1 MSRASP
7 GRRAVARVIRDATR
21 PLSADQVAAATGL
34 PMADVRM
41 HLSNLKLAGTVVN
54 VGTTLD
60 AQYQH
65 TSAAGTA
72 YARSSNASSTT
83 APAAPRSAFGS
94 GTYTGAELQPYTG
107 RPGAMDAYALPS
119 LSNGQRVPRRAP
131 IIIGAQP
138 AQKVARP

>member
-72 YARSSNASSTT
+72 YARSNASSTT
-83 APAAPRSAFGS
+83 APAAPRTRMGS
-94 GTYTGAELQPYTG
+94 GTYSGAELQPYTG

-119 LSNGQRVPRRAP
+119 LSNGQRVERRAP
-131 IIIGAQP
+131 IIMGAQP
-138 AQKVARP
+138 VRKAVQP

>member
-7 GRRAVARVIRDATR
+7 GRRAVARVIREATR

-41 HLSNLKLAGTVVN
+41 HLSNLKLAGTIAN
-54 VGTTLD
+54 VGTAHD

-65 TSAAGTA
+65 TSAAGA
-72 YARSSNASSTT
+72 WAAATT
-83 APAAPRSAFGS
+83 GSAPTPPRTRMGS

-119 LSNGQRVPRRAP
+119 LSDGQRVPRRAP

-138 AQKVARP
+138 ARKAVQP

>member
-7 GRRAVARVIRDATR
+7 GRRAVARVIREATR

-65 TSAAGTA
+65 TSAASTA
-72 YARSSNASSTT
+72 YARSNASSTT

-138 AQKVARP
+138 VRKAVQP